1 MKYNMNRREQILSF
15 LMTNRDGSFTAE
27 QVAAALLDGGGGK
40 SSVYRILAEL
50 TDGGC
55 VRRITDGAS
64 RRVAYQYVGD
74 EHCHHHLHLK
84 CKGCGRLFHLD
95 ESTSRE
101 VAERLS
107 VGGFIIDEGELLFGR
122 CDACGG
128 TNDKLSS

>member
-1 MKYNMNRREQILSF
+1 MKYNTKRREEIISF
-15 LMTNRDGSFTAE
+15 LMKNRECSFTAE
-27 QVAAALLDGGGGK
+27 QVAVALIGDSGGR
-40 SSVYRILAEL
+40 SSVYRILSEL
-50 TDGGC
+50 TEGGC

-84 CKGCGRLFHLD
+84 CKGCGRLIHLD
-95 ESTSRE
+95 ENISRE
-101 VAERLS
+101 VKDKLS

-128 TNDKLSS
+128 TND